1 MLATPVLGSGPIP
14 DDAMSSLINR
24 LRSLD
29 EESLDEGEAKFASAQ
44 DDGETVHESEKTAST
59 PEGQDVLDEIDALF
73 GDEKVAGSKKKD
85 GDHSDM
91 KDSEEN
97 SEGKSKEDSDEES
110 DDESDEKSEEASE
123 KSAQMP
129 AALRKALEDEDGEEG
144 EDSDEDSD
152 EDSEEKSKEDSD
164 EESDDEDAEDSDKK
178 EASASEE
185 GFSLSK
191 VAERVETA
199 VIEEA
204 LRSASARQAAAGA
217 EKFASIRQRL
227 EQGHSIDEAIR
238 PPTSE

>member
-1 MLATPVLGSGPIP
+1 
-14 DDAMSSLINR
+14 MSSLINR

-29 EESLDEGEAKFASAQ
+29 EESLDEGKAKFASAQ

-59 PEGQDVLDEIDALF
+59 PEGQDVLDELDGLF

-91 KDSEEN
+91 KDSE
-97 SEGKSKEDSDEES
+97 GKSKKDSDEES